1 MVIDEKAVNAIYEFV
16 FALSEQVEYRLT
28 PSEWKKKEEENKQS
42 NSCSRAFHPDVNVV
56 AKEIDINVVSS
67 KAIRKTLR
75 M

>member
-42 NSCSRAFHPDVNVV
+42 FVRFVDILRYNIIAFTRFG
-56 AKEIDINVVSS
+56 EFC
-67 KAIRKTLR
+67 
-75 M
+75 